1 MATDIQL
8 SVGIFGLAS
17 LAIASIAAPY
27 GVGTWILLYYA
38 ASIQLLETVIWAF
51 RWMPCVGSLITLSE
65 EMQTRMEAL
74 QQEMADTEFFAAV
87 GGGAVQVTVTG
98 KGEMRG
104 VKIDP
109 SAVDAEDIGML
120 EDMICLAAN
129 NARKEADVA
138 MAAKMKDITGGLP
151 LPPGMSLPF

>member
-1 MATDIQL
+1 
-8 SVGIFGLAS
+8 
-17 LAIASIAAPY
+17 
-27 GVGTWILLYYA
+27 
-38 ASIQLLETVIWAF
+38 
-51 RWMPCVGSLITLSE
+51 
-65 EMQTRMEAL
+65 
-74 QQEMADTEFFAAV
+74 
-87 GGGAVQVTVTG
+87 
-98 KGEMRG
+98 

-129 NARKEADVA
+129 SARAEADAA

>member
-1 MATDIQL
+1 MMRNMAGMMKKVQ
-8 SVGIFGLAS
+8 
-17 LAIASIAAPY
+17 
-27 GVGTWILLYYA
+27 
-38 ASIQLLETVIWAF
+38 
-51 RWMPCVGSLITLSE
+51 
-65 EMQTRMEAL
+65 EMQSRMEAL
-74 QQEMADTEFFAAV
+74 QQEMADTEFSAAV

-98 KGEMRG
+98 KGEVRG

-109 SAVDAEDIGML
+109 SAVDADDISML

-129 NARKEADVA
+129 NARAEADAV

>member
-1 MATDIQL
+1 MMRNMAGMMKKVQ
-8 SVGIFGLAS
+8 
-17 LAIASIAAPY
+17 
-27 GVGTWILLYYA
+27 
-38 ASIQLLETVIWAF
+38 
-51 RWMPCVGSLITLSE
+51 
-65 EMQTRMEAL
+65 EMQSRVEAL
-74 QQEMADTEFFAAV
+74 QQEMADTEFSAAV

-109 SAVDAEDIGML
+109 SAVDADDISML

-129 NARKEADVA
+129 NARAEARAA

>member
-1 MATDIQL
+1 MMRNMAGMMKKVQ
-8 SVGIFGLAS
+8 
-17 LAIASIAAPY
+17 
-27 GVGTWILLYYA
+27 
-38 ASIQLLETVIWAF
+38 
-51 RWMPCVGSLITLSE
+51 
-65 EMQTRMEAL
+65 EMQSRMEAL
-74 QQEMADTEFFAAV
+74 QQEMADTEFSAAV
-87 GGGAVQVTVTG
+87 GGGAVQVTMTG

-109 SAVDAEDIGML
+109 SAVDAEDIDML

-129 NARKEADVA
+129 NARAEADAA